1 MPRALTRAGDNGGVS
16 PSPLLVRLRAETA
29 HLVTSLTTFGPSIGR
44 RWPLAVQAGLAM
56 AVPIVVLALAGRSD
70 VALLAASGAFTVIY
84 GGWLRPRQR
93 ARFAPIM
100 ALVLFT
106 CAAAGVLAAGGGTIV
121 VLLGALVLTVVAAS
135 LAGWFSLGPPG
146 PVFFVLVYGLSTQ
159 VTAIRDGV
167 RIVDP
172 GVYLGVVAASSAF
185 ACLLVVLPLLL
196 PRYRREQV
204 RPVRT
209 LFPRRWGGVAQTLA
223 VRAAIVAIVGV
234 GAAVFI
240 DPERSYWIICAGLA
254 VVGMPVGRRAA
265 AARGIHRTVGTV
277 FGAVVYLG
285 LALLPLPIWALGLL
299 LGALQVVIELTVVR
313 HYALAVLFITP
324 LVLLLI
330 GAASGE
336 GANITLALERV
347 VDTIVGAAVGT
358 IAALAVRLRDE

>member
-1 MPRALTRAGDNGGVS
+1 MTRAGDNGGVS

-285 LALLPLPIWALGLL
+285 LALLALPVWALGLVF
-299 LGALQVVIELTVVR
+299 GALQVTIELTVVR
-313 HYALAVLFITP
+313 HYALALVFITP
-324 LVLLLI
+324 LVLLII
-330 GAASGE
+330 GAATGD
-336 GANITLALERV
+336 GANVPLALERV
-347 VDTIVGAAVGT
+347 VDTLVGAAVGT

>member
-1 MPRALTRAGDNGGVS
+1 MTRAGDNGGVS

-29 HLVTSLTTFGPSIGR
+29 HLVTSLTTFGPSTGR

-121 VLLGALVLTVVAAS
+121 VLLGVLVLTVVAAS

-146 PVFFVLVYGLSTQ
+146 PVFFVLVYGLSAQ
-159 VTAIRDGV
+159 VTAVRGGV
-167 RIVDP
+167 RSIDP
-172 GVYLGVVAASSAF
+172 WVYLGVVAASSAF

-196 PRYRREQV
+196 PRYRREEV
-204 RPVRT
+204 RPVRM

-234 GAAVFI
+234 GAAVFV
-240 DPERSYWIICAGLA
+240 DPERSHWIICAGLA

-285 LALLPLPIWALGLL
+285 LALLALPVWALGLVF
-299 LGALQVVIELTVVR
+299 GALQVTIELTVVR
-313 HYALAVLFITP
+313 HYALALVFITP
-324 LVLLLI
+324 LVLLII
-330 GAASGE
+330 GAATGE
-336 GANITLALERV
+336 GANVPLALERV
-347 VDTIVGAAVGT
+347 VDTLVGAAVGT

>member
-146 PVFFVLVYGLSTQ
+146 PVFFVLVYGLSAQ

-277 FGAVVYLG
+277 IGGAAYLG

-313 HYALAVLFITP
+313 HYALALVFITP

>member
-1 MPRALTRAGDNGGVS
+1 MS

-313 HYALAVLFITP
+313 HYALALVFITP